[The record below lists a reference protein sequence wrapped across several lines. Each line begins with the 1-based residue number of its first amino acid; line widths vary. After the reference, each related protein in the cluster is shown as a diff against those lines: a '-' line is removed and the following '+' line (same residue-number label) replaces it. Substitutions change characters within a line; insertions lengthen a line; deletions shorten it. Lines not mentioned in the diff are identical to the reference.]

1 MFPHMQEYLA
11 LPALVDYTLNSEAS
25 RSLLDCE
32 MVASATVATLD
43 IIFWFCRGQR
53 VCSCAAFDRS
63 CNGAAACGSRE
74 ALQRHLRGVDL
85 NLEASSDPTSRQL
98 NTVRDGC
105 E

>member
-1 MFPHMQEYLA
+1 
-11 LPALVDYTLNSEAS
+11 
-25 RSLLDCE
+25 
-32 MVASATVATLD
+32 MVASATVAMLY

-74 ALQRHLRGVDL
+74 ALQRHLRGVGL
-85 NLEASSDPTSRQL
+85 NVEASSDPTGRQS

-105 E
+105 K